1 MPSVGQN
8 FRLGKSAACPPKL
21 RLQRP
26 PTGLH
31 FLDFL
36 PYREPEWSAMNS
48 FLSSSSFRLKVQ
60 RGRNEVL
67 EDKN

>member
-8 FRLGKSAACPPKL
+8 FRLGKSAACQPKL

-31 FLDFL
+31 FLGFL
-36 PYREPEWSAMNS
+36 PYREPEWSVMNS
-48 FLSSSSFRLKVQ
+48 FLSSSSVRLKVQ
-60 RGRNEVL
+60 KGRSEVL
-67 EDKN
+67 EDEN